1 MNIKTGSETQS
12 CHGNIPF
19 VISSA
24 GRGLLTPSTC
34 SFKNYLIRWQ
44 NNINPFLHASC
55 HPVAWRSP
63 ELNILD
69 PVMRR
74 GDKLGKFYPYFVIE
88 LCDFYNAGPT
98 SSTMTMLPFLML
110 NNNNYGKL
118 FITNP
123 FFPVIQDL
131 IFRKTGS
138 PDPVLM
144 FMSITKTSSEIF
156 RLRFAPLKMTEKR
169 KFKIATKCLKIQN
182 HFHLTQFRQ
191 LT

>member
-1 MNIKTGSETQS
+1 
-12 CHGNIPF
+12 
-19 VISSA
+19 
-24 GRGLLTPSTC
+24 
-34 SFKNYLIRWQ
+34 
-44 NNINPFLHASC
+44 
-55 HPVAWRSP
+55 
-63 ELNILD
+63 
-69 PVMRR
+69 MRR